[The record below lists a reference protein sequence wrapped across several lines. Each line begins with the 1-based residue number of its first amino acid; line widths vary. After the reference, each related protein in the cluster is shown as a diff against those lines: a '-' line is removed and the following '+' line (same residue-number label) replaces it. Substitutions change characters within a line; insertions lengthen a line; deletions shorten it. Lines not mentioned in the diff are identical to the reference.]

1 LANYF
6 PPKPVYPKG
15 YDDDYTLYLVYNTS
29 ETVTTQDNLAWSD
42 NISIKPVG
50 ADEDEIWGENGF
62 ANINGELFYYDGVE
76 KDVNNKINKFKRCAR
91 NVGGKET
98 KFNTANAE
106 VRGFVIAEH
115 HNQIIDAIINI
126 ENFIG
131 YDFTPTLE
139 TLDYKIR
146 NLRELTLI
154 FDDFTCPDITFT
166 FNTIETSPINGT
178 LAQYIIAIEG
188 SYTSFRLDFGDGQF
202 TDSELRGTHRYSAN
216 SIIDPIVTAANDNC
230 TVTTSAKERTEANE
244 PTQIESVTTIDITL
258 PNIPD
263 LPPFIYPS
271 LVIPSSIINFPPIV
285 FPCLDIGPISPINI
299 PSVIIIDPPLPT
311 SISITPIKIPS
322 TITITPINI
331 PSTISITPINIPS
344 TISITPINIPSTISI
359 TPINVPSTISITP
372 ISIPNI
378 KITPITIP
386 DIKIT
391 PIKIPDIKITPI
403 KIPDIKITPITIPNI
418 KITPI
423 TIPDVKITPILIP
436 NIKITPIIIPNIKIT
451 PITIPDIKITPI
463 TIPDIKITP
472 IIIPPITVKFDP
484 PPPIPVDYGSP
495 PPIPVDW
502 GSPPTVT
509 CQIQVQCPSG
519 GMRSKGFDSLQDSIE
534 NPSLE
539 VEIADIGIPSE
550 IRIIAPELKDIHVL
564 SDIPERIRV
573 EAINIPSSIKFDT
586 GKFVFPSE
594 IKLVSENIPSRIELF
609 SKFEIPSRIELFST
623 VPSSI
628 KLELADNFPSIFRL
642 EAIGIPEKIQ
652 VTGMPS
658 TIELVGAPSEIRL
671 VMPDKPEIEMVYKGA
686 PIDVK
691 INLDISKLTGD
702 KENLNC
708 VAIVPCK
715 P

>member
-1 LANYF
+1 MANYF

-42 NISIKPVG
+42 SILIKPVD
-50 ADEDEIWGENGF
+50 ADKDEIWAENGF

-76 KDVNNKINKFKRCAR
+76 KDINNKINKFKRCAR

-216 SIIDPIVTAANDNC
+216 STIDPIVTAANDNC
-230 TVTTSAKERTEANE
+230 TVTTTAKERTEANE

-331 PSTISITPINIPS
+331 PSTISITPMNI
-344 TISITPINIPSTISI
+344 
-359 TPINVPSTISITP
+359 PSTISITP

-403 KIPDIKITPITIPNI
+403 KVPDI
-418 KITPI
+418 
-423 TIPDVKITPILIP
+423 KITPILIP
-436 NIKITPIIIPNIKIT
+436 NIKITPILIPNIKIT
-451 PITIPDIKITPI
+451 PITIPDIKITP
-463 TIPDIKITP
+463 TKIPDVKITP

-534 NPSLE
+534 SPSLE